1 MREDDRTDKGISELR
16 DRSAL
21 PPFVPKKKVRRGEQG
36 AVWKALDLILSSPF
50 SDAIE

>member
-1 MREDDRTDKGISELR
+1 MREDGRTDKGISELR